1 MAWSLAKPKLES
13 AFKAAGWSVIHN
25 QNADVL
31 VITTKEGEI
40 YFFGEDNNPDN
51 PCGFAFNSLL
61 DSTPRYI
68 LDSVEEFLVWFIKN
82 N

>member
-1 MAWSLAKPKLES
+1 MAWSLAKPELES

-31 VITTKEGEI
+31 VITTIQGDI
-40 YFFGEDNNPDN
+40 YFFGKDENPDN
-51 PCGFAFNSLL
+51 PCGFAFASLL
-61 DSTPRYI
+61 DSTSRYT
-68 LDSVEEFLVWFIKN
+68 LDSIEEFIAWFIKN

>member
-1 MAWSLAKPKLES
+1 MTWSSAKQTIES

-25 QNADVL
+25 KNAGVL
-31 VITTKEGEI
+31 IVTNLSGDI
-40 YFFGEDNNPDN
+40 YFFGEDKNPEN
-51 PCGFAFNSLL
+51 PTGFAFVSLL
-61 DSTPRYI
+61 DSTPRYT